1 MFPDPKKMFGPSDED
16 NKRAYAD
23 GVKDAHNTKATGH
36 VLHEIGDFFGKFVP
50 DNRNSADKSY
60 EAGWHDASK
69 RNYKHKNKKDRE
81 SKTTSTYHGGSSDSP
96 IMTIFAALFIG
107 ITVIGGVYSIFNPEA
122 ANRFFKVGS
131 ERNISESQETV
142 WRMGRVNTQKLNV
155 RSNPGTNSP
164 LVAQFDKGARLAFT
178 GELVRVGNTSWIRV
192 STDDGKIRG
201 WANRQYLDPKLSDK

>member
-16 NKRAYAD
+16 NKRAYRKGRKASR
-23 GVKDAHNTKATGH
+23 DAGAASHFI
-36 VLHEIGDFFGKFVP
+36 HELEDVAGKFVP

-60 EAGWHDASK
+60 EAGWHNPYEQDYKSEDK
-69 RNYKHKNKKDRE
+69 SSEPTSNYD
-81 SKTTSTYHGGSSDSP
+81 GGSSDNP
-96 IMTIFAALFIG
+96 FMTIFAALFIG
-107 ITVIGGVYSIFNPEA
+107 ITVIGGVYSIFNPET

-164 LVAQFDKGARLAFT
+164 LVAQFDRGARLAFT

-201 WANRQYLDPKLSDK
+201 WANRQYLDPKLSDR